1 MPPPLAE
8 VHSPLGPRHSLA
20 SSRQPSLL
28 ASLGFLSPVAAL
40 HMEHAMLTSAL
51 AMGARRWG
59 APQKGLLVSPVPGA
73 FAARSLRH
81 SSRTPC
87 CERRDSGLPK

>member
-59 APQKGLLVSPVPGA
+59 APSEGFACVPCTRGLCC
-73 FAARSLRH
+73 SLA
-81 SSRTPC
+81 PALLP
-87 CERRDSGLPK
+87 DSLL